1 MPAIFETIR
10 VRHGRIPLLTG
21 HLARLGASLW
31 RLGQTGAPPGLEYR
45 LRRFESEGELVLR
58 VTIEGSDEW
67 IETRKV
73 PEPESMRIVTSSVR
87 HSRYEIK
94 SVERDTFERAR
105 AEAES
110 RGADEALL
118 LTVDGYLAE
127 GSITSLFFWSDELLC
142 VPDAGLGILPG
153 VGRERVLKLAREAGF
168 AVAHGRF
175 VREALGGRSA
185 FLTNAVRG
193 VIAIAALDG
202 EPVLPDP
209 RTATLAERF
218 WG

>member
-1 MPAIFETIR
+1 MPGIFETVR
-10 VRHGRIPLLTG
+10 VREGRIPLLTG

-31 RLGQTGAPPGLEYR
+31 RLGQTGAPPGLEHR
-45 LRRFESEGELVLR
+45 LRRFEAEGEKVLR

-67 IETRKV
+67 IEARAV
-73 PEPESMRIVTSSVR
+73 PEPEPMRLVTSSVR
-87 HSRYEIK
+87 HARYEIK
-94 SVERDTFERAR
+94 NVERDVFERAR
-105 AEAES
+105 AEAEA

-142 VPDAGLGILPG
+142 APDTGLGILPG
-153 VGRERVLKLAREAGF
+153 VGRERVLKLAREARF

-175 VREALGGRSA
+175 VREALEGRSA

-193 VIAIAALDG
+193 VITIASLDG
-202 EPVLPDP
+202 ESVPADP
-209 RTATLAERF
+209 RTEMLAERF